1 MHIFTFYKLVM
12 KKEQNIS
19 FRLKNIELLQ
29 SSIAANDYVITNE
42 TVFKFNINIEHLVNI
57 NENWIAIKPNVEIF
71 TEVNDFVLGKIS
83 SSLIFEFE
91 NLTSYVVDNE
101 VKLPSDIIIAMNS
114 ISISTIR
121 GIMFSTFK
129 GTYLHNAFLP
139 VIDPKAFNVDK

>member
-1 MHIFTFYKLVM
+1 M
-12 KKEQNIS
+12 EQEKNIS
-19 FRLKNIELLQ
+19 FRLKNIEFSE
-29 SSIAANDYVITNE
+29 SSIVGIDYTISTD
-42 TVFKFNINIEHLVNI
+42 TIFKFNINIEHLVNI
-57 NENWIAIKPNVEIF
+57 DENWIAIKPNIEIF
-71 TEVNDFVLGKIS
+71 TKESDIILGKLS

-91 NLTSYVVDNE
+91 NLSSHVVEKE

-139 VIDPKAFNVDK
+139 VIDPKAFNIEK

>member
-1 MHIFTFYKLVM
+1 M
-12 KKEQNIS
+12 EQEKNIS
-19 FRLKNIELLQ
+19 FRLKNIEFSE
-29 SSIAANDYVITNE
+29 SSIIGIDYTISTN
-42 TVFKFNINIEHLVNI
+42 TIFKFNIKIEHLVNI
-57 NENWIAIKPNVEIF
+57 DENWIAIKPNVEIF
-71 TEVNDFVLGKIS
+71 TEESDIILGKIS

-91 NLTSYVVDNE
+91 NLANYIVEKE

-139 VIDPKAFNVDK
+139 VIDPKAFNIEK

>member
-1 MHIFTFYKLVM
+1 ME
-12 KKEQNIS
+12 KEQNIS

-29 SSIAANDYVITNE
+29 SSLASIDYVITNE
-42 TVFKFNINIEHLVNI
+42 TIFKFNINIEHLVNI
-57 NENWIAIKPNVEIF
+57 NENYIAVKPNVEIF
-71 TEVNDFVLGKIS
+71 TEENDFVLGKLS

-91 NLTSYVVDNE
+91 NLNSYVVVNE

-139 VIDPKAFNVDK
+139 VIDPKSFNVDK

>member
-1 MHIFTFYKLVM
+1 ME
-12 KKEQNIS
+12 KEQNIS

-29 SSIAANDYVITNE
+29 SSLASIDYVITNE
-42 TVFKFNINIEHLVNI
+42 TIFKFNINIEHLVNI
-57 NENWIAIKPNVEIF
+57 NENYIAVKPNVEIF
-71 TEVNDFVLGKIS
+71 TEENDFVLGKLS

-91 NLTSYVVDNE
+91 NLNSYVVVNE

-139 VIDPKAFNVDK
+139 VIDPKAFNIEK

>member
-1 MHIFTFYKLVM
+1 M
-12 KKEQNIS
+12 EQEKNIS
-19 FRLKNIELLQ
+19 FRLKNIEFSE
-29 SSIAANDYVITNE
+29 SSIVGIDYTISTD
-42 TVFKFNINIEHLVNI
+42 TIFKFNINIEHLVNI
-57 NENWIAIKPNVEIF
+57 DENWIAIKPNIEIF
-71 TEVNDFVLGKIS
+71 TEENDVILGKLS

-91 NLTSYVVDNE
+91 NLASHVVKKE

-139 VIDPKAFNVDK
+139 VIDPKAFNIEK

>member
-1 MHIFTFYKLVM
+1 M
-12 KKEQNIS
+12 EQEKNIS
-19 FRLKNIELLQ
+19 FRLKNIEFLE
-29 SSIAANDYVITNE
+29 SSIIGIDYTISTN
-42 TVFKFNINIEHLVNI
+42 TIFKFNINIEHLVNI
-57 NENWIAIKPNVEIF
+57 DENWIAIKPNVEIF
-71 TEVNDFVLGKIS
+71 TEESNIILGKIS

-91 NLTSYVVDNE
+91 NLANYIVEKE

-139 VIDPKAFNVDK
+139 VIDPKAFNIDK

>member
-1 MHIFTFYKLVM
+1 
-12 KKEQNIS
+12 
-19 FRLKNIELLQ
+19 LLQ
-29 SSIAANDYVITNE
+29 SSLASIDYVITNE
-42 TVFKFNINIEHLVNI
+42 TIFKFNINIEHLVNI
-57 NENWIAIKPNVEIF
+57 NENYIAVKPNVEIF
-71 TEVNDFVLGKIS
+71 TEENDFVLGKLS

-91 NLTSYVVDNE
+91 NLNSYVVVNE

-139 VIDPKAFNVDK
+139 VIDPKSFNVDK

>member
-1 MHIFTFYKLVM
+1 M

-29 SSIAANDYVITNE
+29 SSLASIDYVITNE
-42 TVFKFNINIEHLVNI
+42 TVFKFNINIEHLINI

-71 TEVNDFVLGKIS
+71 TEVNDFILGKIS

-101 VKLPSDIIIAMNS
+101 VKLPSDIIIAINS

-139 VIDPKAFNVDK
+139 VIDPKAFNVGK

>member
-1 MHIFTFYKLVM
+1 M
-12 KKEQNIS
+12 EQEKNIS
-19 FRLKNIELLQ
+19 FRLKNIEFLE
-29 SSIAANDYVITNE
+29 SSIIGIDYTISTN
-42 TVFKFNINIEHLVNI
+42 TIFKFNINIEHLVNI
-57 NENWIAIKPNVEIF
+57 DENWIAIKPNVEIF
-71 TEVNDFVLGKIS
+71 TEESNIILGKIS

-91 NLTSYVVDNE
+91 NLANYIVEKE

-139 VIDPKAFNVDK
+139 VIDPKAFNIEK

>member
-1 MHIFTFYKLVM
+1 ME
-12 KKEQNIS
+12 KEQNIS

-29 SSIAANDYVITNE
+29 SSLAAIDYAITNE
-42 TVFKFNINIEHLVNI
+42 TIFKFNINIEHLVNV
-57 NENWIAIKPNVEIF
+57 NENCIAIKPNVEIF
-71 TEVNDFVLGKIS
+71 TEENDFVLGKLS

-91 NLTSYVVDNE
+91 NLNSYVVDNE
-101 VKLPSDIIIAMNS
+101 VKLPTDIIVAINS

-139 VIDPKAFNVDK
+139 VIDPKAFNIEK